1 MEDFEKEKENFIQ
14 HLKSEKNFSDN
25 TLISYQDALFSF
37 KEFLI
42 KRKAYGNF
50 LSQLSRPLMRD
61 FLVFL
66 KRKGLKESTISHR
79 VFVLRSFFKYLLR
92 KRILQVNPGAFL
104 LSPKRRKSLPSFLT
118 IPQMEQLLKIP
129 SRDDLLGL
137 RDLAI
142 LELFYSTGMRLSE
155 LSELK
160 LSSINFKSEVIRV
173 LGKGKKERIV
183 PVGAEALSALK
194 TYLKLVRVGVEPPPE
209 QEPEHA
215 PVRAGVKP
223 LPDHNGKRKS
233 VRARVQSP
241 PDHKFDADVIFLNRS
256 GKKLTSRSI
265 ARIVKKHAQ
274 QISED
279 KKTSPHKIRHTFAT
293 HLLDE
298 GADLLAVKEL
308 LGHSSLS
315 TTQIY
320 THVTTERL
328 KKVYKKA
335 HPRA

>member
-25 TLISYQDALFSF
+25 TLISYQNALFSF
-37 KEFLI
+37 SEFLK
-42 KRKAYGNF
+42 KRNVYADFFG
-50 LSQLSRPLMRD
+50 QLSRPLMRD
-61 FLVFL
+61 FLVSL
-66 KRKGLKESTISHR
+66 KRKGLKESTIAHR

-92 KRILQVNPGAFL
+92 KRTLPVNPGAFL

-118 IPQMEQLLKIP
+118 VSQMEQLLKLP
-129 SRDDLLGL
+129 SRDDPLGL

-142 LELFYSTGMRLSE
+142 LEFFYSTGMRLSE

-160 LSSINFKSEVIRV
+160 LSSIDFNSEVIRV
-173 LGKGKKERIV
+173 LGKGKRERII

-194 TYLKLVRVGVEPPPE
+194 NYLDQRKLVRAGVQPPPE
-209 QEPEHA
+209 QEPEHK
-215 PVRAGVKP
+215 V
-223 LPDHNGKRKS
+223 
-233 VRARVQSP
+233 
-241 PDHKFDADVIFLNRS
+241 DADTIFLNRS

-265 ARIVKKHAQ
+265 ARIVKKHARH
-274 QISED
+274 ISED
-279 KKTSPHKIRHTFAT
+279 KRTSPHKIRHTFAT

>member
-25 TLISYQDALFSF
+25 TLISYQNALFSF
-37 KEFLI
+37 SEFLK
-42 KRKAYGNF
+42 KRNVYADFFG
-50 LSQLSRPLMRD
+50 QLSRPLMRD
-61 FLVFL
+61 FLVSL
-66 KRKGLKESTISHR
+66 KRKGLKESTIAHR

-92 KRILQVNPGAFL
+92 KRTLQVNPGAFL

-118 IPQMEQLLKIP
+118 VSQMEQLLKLP

-160 LSSINFKSEVIRV
+160 LSSIDSHGEVIRV

-194 TYLKLVRVGVEPPPE
+194 NYLDQRKLVRVGVQPPPE
-209 QEPEHA
+209 QEPEHE
-215 PVRAGVKP
+215 V
-223 LPDHNGKRKS
+223 
-233 VRARVQSP
+233 
-241 PDHKFDADVIFLNRS
+241 DADTIFLNRS

-265 ARIVKKHAQ
+265 ARIVKKHARR
-274 QISED
+274 ISED
-279 KKTSPHKIRHTFAT
+279 KRTSPHKIRHTFAT